1 MNAPADVLT
10 EPADLAPG
18 AAPRVPAGTDL
29 LAARI
34 AGLSMSAP
42 YAVPKRRPGPDFVNL
57 VNGAPAA
64 EALPF
69 AEIRQTTDALFAD
82 PALGAQALEYGPNAG
97 EAVLRQLIAQREGVA
112 TDRILITNGGLHG
125 TALVLHALTGP
136 GDTVAV
142 DDPVFPDTVR
152 IIEHT
157 GAAIHPVPHACA
169 GLDVDVLADRL
180 RAGLRPKAV
189 YTVPDFHNPAGTVLP
204 ASRRARLVE
213 LADHYGFVVLSD
225 NPYRH
230 LSFDGGYEP
239 DFPSDNDR
247 VVVINT
253 FTKTLGPGF
262 RLGWLVLP
270 EWLAPHVVNLRRRY
284 DFQSATLSQAII
296 RTLLQR
302 PGWYD
307 DLLVRARE
315 VYRRRGR
322 AAIEALSPFR
332 DRLDFHAP
340 EGGFFIWV
348 RLKGGEQAART
359 LADMAQERGVVYSVG
374 TFYDPLQSGRY
385 ADHFR
390 ISYSASEWPHLQAGL
405 SRLAETI
412 RTLSD

>member
-1 MNAPADVLT
+1 MNAPVDVLT
-10 EPADLAPG
+10 APAQGPVVPARR
-18 AAPRVPAGTDL
+18 APAGTEL
-29 LAARI
+29 LASRI
-34 AGLSMSAP
+34 AALSMSAP
-42 YAVPKRRPGPDFVNL
+42 YAVPKRRPGLDFVNL

-69 AEIRQTTDALFAD
+69 AEIRETTDAIFGD
-82 PALGAQALEYGPNAG
+82 PTLGAQALEYGPNAG
-97 EAVLRQLIAQREGVA
+97 EAVLRQLIAEREGVP
-112 TDRILITNGGLHG
+112 TERILITNGGLHG
-125 TALVLHALTGP
+125 TALALHALTGP

-157 GAAIHPVPHACA
+157 GAAIHPVPLAAA

-213 LADHYGFVVLSD
+213 LADRYGFVILSD

-239 DFPSDNDR
+239 DFPSDSDR

-262 RLGWLVLP
+262 RIGWLVLP

-296 RTLLQR
+296 RMLLQR

-307 DLLVRARE
+307 ELLVRARDI
-315 VYRRRGR
+315 YRQRGR
-322 AAIEALSPFR
+322 AAIEALAPFR
-332 DRLDFHAP
+332 DRLEFQDP

-348 RLKGGEQAART
+348 RLLGGEPVAKALADAAR
-359 LADMAQERGVVYSVG
+359 ERGVVYSVG

-385 ADHFR
+385 ADYFR
-390 ISYSASEWPHLQAGL
+390 ISYSAAERTHLEAGL

-412 RTLSD
+412 RGLGA